1 MDVCGPITP
10 VSKGGSH
17 FIFKIINSYSRYH
30 FTTSIS
36 NKSNCFEAF
45 RSFKAFVEK
54 QTNFRI
60 KKVVSDNGGEFFEG
74 SFRQYLLKEGIE
86 SLLTAPHTPQQNPFV
101 ERANQTLMERVRCL
115 LLDSKLSFDWWG
127 EAVSTETYLLNR
139 TPVSSLSFKTPFETI
154 FNYAPKMNHL
164 HPFGCPVYIHVNK
177 ASLKS
182 KLHPRAEKGFFL
194 GYSEG
199 HKSFRVFNSVTN
211 KIQITH
217 DCLFN
222 EESQEASTH
231 SEEDSLCPGS
241 TSFAPIS
248 NAFSQPS
255 NTDHSSPLIET
266 DPPLD
271 IDNSMPSSSFQTAA
285 EFDHESFD
293 DLQESFSPED
303 CSTHP
308 SQNPLL
314 TKGLLKGW
322 VLDDVPDKAP
332 KDISSKLDTSNIL
345 PEG

>member
-1 MDVCGPITP
+1 
-10 VSKGGSH
+10 
-17 FIFKIINSYSRYH
+17 
-30 FTTSIS
+30 
-36 NKSNCFEAF
+36 
-45 RSFKAFVEK
+45 
-54 QTNFRI
+54 
-60 KKVVSDNGGEFFEG
+60 
-74 SFRQYLLKEGIE
+74 
-86 SLLTAPHTPQQNPFV
+86 
-101 ERANQTLMERVRCL
+101 MERVRCL

-127 EAVSTETYLLNR
+127 EAVSTATYLLNR

-154 FNYAPKMNHL
+154 FNYAPKMDHL

-182 KLHPRAEKGFFL
+182 KLHPRAKKGFFL

-199 HKSFRVFNSVTN
+199 HKNVRVYNLVTN

-222 EESQEASTH
+222 EESQEDSTH
-231 SEEDSLCPGS
+231 LEEDSLCPGS
-241 TSFAPIS
+241 TSFAPIN
-248 NAFSQPS
+248 NAFSEPS
-255 NTDHSSPLIET
+255 NLDHSSPFRET
-266 DPPLD
+266 DPPPD
-271 IDNSMPSSSFQTAA
+271 IDNSIPSSSFQTAA

-308 SQNPLL
+308 SQTTLL
-314 TKGLLKGW
+314 TKDLPKGW
-322 VLDDVPDKAP
+322 VMDDVLDKAP